1 MNRVN
6 PPKIFN
12 DPVYGFVQVPRSLLP
27 LVDHPWFQ
35 RLRRIAQVGLTHYV
49 YPGALHT
56 RFHHAL
62 GALHLMQEAIATLRQ
77 KGVHISQEDATGA
90 MVAILL
96 HDIGH
101 GPSSHALEHSL
112 ISVSHET
119 LSLAFMETLAD
130 TYPDL
135 LRPAIQIFTG
145 NHPQPFLHQLVSGQ
159 LDLDRMDYLNRD
171 SFFTG
176 VSEGV
181 IGYDRIIKMLAVSE
195 NHQLVVEEK
204 GVHSI
209 EKFLIA
215 RRLMY
220 WQVYLHKTSLAA
232 EYMLMQS
239 LRRARHLAQIGSN
252 VPCSPSL
259 QYFLDHPIDETTFL
273 TNRTEVLQRFALLD
287 DIDLFSSL
295 KMWRTHPDRVL
306 AFLANGILDRKL
318 LALHLDKDPQ
328 VIQEKFQHAKSALHK
343 QWGWTEDEMDYVLFQ
358 GTEQNRVYK
367 SGTTGEDIHFLMK
380 DGSIKALHQVLDHL
394 DTPII
399 TKHYVAYPK
408 SVFS

>member
-12 DPVYGFVQVPRSLLP
+12 DPVYGFVQVPKSLLP

-62 GALHLMQEAIATLRQ
+62 GALHLMQEAITTLRQ
-77 KGVHISQEDATGA
+77 KGVPISQEDATGA

-119 LSLAFMETLAD
+119 LSLAFMETLAE
-130 TYPDL
+130 TYPEL
-135 LRPAIQIFTG
+135 LKPAIPIFTG
-145 NHPQPFLHQLVSGQ
+145 KHPQPFLHQLVSGQ

-181 IGYDRIIKMLAVSE
+181 IGYDRIIKMLTISE
-195 NHQLVVEEK
+195 NHQLLVEEK

-239 LRRARHLAQIGSN
+239 LRRARHLAQSGAE
-252 VPCSPSL
+252 VPCSPAL
-259 QYFLDHPIDETTFL
+259 QFFLDHPIDEATFHA
-273 TNRTEVLQRFALLD
+273 NRTEILQRFALLD

-295 KMWRTHPDRVL
+295 KMWRIHPDRVL
-306 AFLANGILDRKL
+306 AYLANGILDRQL

-328 VIQEKFQHAKSALHK
+328 VIQQKYIQAKSAL
-343 QWGWTEDEMDYVLFQ
+343 QNAWGWTEEEMEYVLFQ

-367 SGTTGEDIHFLMK
+367 SGTTGADIHFLMK
-380 DGSIKALHQVLDHL
+380 DGTIKALHQVLDHL

-408 SVFS
+408 SIAS